1 MRRSRVSLKNML
13 TVLII
18 TAVAVIISL
27 IADRKKTGK
36 GIIKGMKMFLGILP
50 PLLNI
55 LALVSIVL
63 YLIPNEMLVK
73 WLGKDSG
80 ILGVITAA
88 VIGSIALIP
97 GFIAFPLAAILL
109 KSGVGYGVLAV
120 FITTL
125 MMVGVLTLPLEAK
138 YFGMKTALIRNGL
151 SFIGALIIGI
161 LIGSLM

>member
-1 MRRSRVSLKNML
+1 MIPLLVVTALA
-13 TVLII
+13 LII
-18 TAVAVIISL
+18 SFL
-27 IADRKKTGK
+27 ADRKKTMQGVKK
-36 GIIKGMKMFLGILP
+36 GIKMFLGILP
-50 PLLNI
+50 SLLNI

-63 YLIPNEMLVK
+63 YLIPNETLVK

-80 ILGVITAA
+80 SFGMMTAA
-88 VIGSIALIP
+88 VIGSIALVP

-138 YFGMKTALIRNGL
+138 YFGMRTALIRNAL
-151 SFIGALIIGI
+151 SLAGAVIIGVLIGLII
-161 LIGSLM
+161 